1 MEGDVACLRD
11 RGVFPD
17 LQVVD
22 ATTRRHRVV
31 LPGGAG
37 DH

>member
-1 MEGDVACLRD
+1 MRD

-22 ATTRRHRVV
+22 ATARRHAFV
-31 LPGGAG
+31 PPDAAG
-37 DH
+37 DR

>member
-1 MEGDVACLRD
+1 MWD

-22 ATTRRHRVV
+22 ATARRHASCFQDA
-31 LPGGAG
+31 AG
-37 DH
+37 DR